1 MAMLYSKRRKN
12 FLGGGRK
19 KSNRSSSQRY
29 SKKGRHMRGGSI
41 DTVANI
47 NLENYGFTGYQYNY
61 QPCKHLI
68 GERGDETQKKIYI
81 QCLKETPEWDNLDSN
96 AKKDE
101 IKLQWNALPEISRNC
116 LIKASSIEE
125 RDFINKF
132 VNLND
137 TSAVNKWESLFP
149 EKKKF
154 LIGILEDA
162 KTKKEFRETELIQE
176 WQTNPRTYPRYN
188 SEKRNADISRIDAE
202 RKYNAAKQQYNL
214 DNEGYNARKEQKSK
228 VDKIPYILGF
238 SGTKYEQYKQYK
250 EKAELS
256 KTNMDAAEQE
266 WGRLKAKYDT
276 FDDTYRLPATNA
288 VDATLRSTIDSEK
301 YIENAITEINF
312 LLQNK
317 LGEEYLNEPSLWLEK
332 NPEQKNQIINGNY
345 YSKKGVDT

>member
-1 MAMLYSKRRKN
+1 
-12 FLGGGRK
+12 
-19 KSNRSSSQRY
+19 
-29 SKKGRHMRGGSI
+29 MRGGSS

-47 NLENYGFTGYQYNY
+47 NPEEYGFTGYQYNY

-81 QCLKETPEWDNLDSN
+81 QCLEETPKWDNLDSK

-101 IKLQWNALPEISRNC
+101 IQLQWNALPPTSREC
-116 LIKASSIEE
+116 LIHASPKE

-162 KTKKEFRETELIQE
+162 KKEKTRRETELIQG
-176 WQTNPRTYPRYN
+176 WQANPRTYPRYN

-202 RKYNAAKQQYNL
+202 RKYDAAKQQYNL
-214 DNEGYNARKEQKSK
+214 DNDDYNARKEHKSK
-228 VDKIPYILGF
+228 FDKVRDFFGF
-238 SGTKYEQYKQYK
+238 SGTNDKYKQ
-250 EKAELS
+250 KAELS

-276 FDDTYRLPATNA
+276 FDDTYRLPDKSA
-288 VDATLRSTIDSEK
+288 VDDTLRSIIDSEA
-301 YIENAITEINF
+301 YIEHAITEINF

-345 YSKKGVDT
+345 YSKKGVDKE